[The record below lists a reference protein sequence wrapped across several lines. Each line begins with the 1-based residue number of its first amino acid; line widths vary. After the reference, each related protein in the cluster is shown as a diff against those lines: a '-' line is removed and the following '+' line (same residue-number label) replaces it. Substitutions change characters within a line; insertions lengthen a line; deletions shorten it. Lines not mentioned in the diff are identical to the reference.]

1 VYGFVVVWGNNWT
14 LALRCYNCEEAFVV
28 EELAF
33 DKLAGLSLVLPCPAC
48 GARPFITAAGGPE
61 RSRTHK
67 LLELSD
73 ERSSSGVRVL
83 LRLKSDWFYRLGARA
98 HRGSQA
104 EWCLR
109 NALRRPSGEYLIEC
123 DDGELAALAALAD
136 AAECPDAIRAMR
148 EVYLAAIGGPMKHS
162 PSQ

>member
-1 VYGFVVVWGNNWT
+1 MVWGNNWT

-48 GARPFITAAGGPE
+48 GARPFVTAAGGPE
-61 RSRTHK
+61 RSRMHK
-67 LLELSD
+67 LLELTD
-73 ERSSSGVRVL
+73 EQSKSSGVRVL
-83 LRLKSDWFYRLGARA
+83 LRLQSEWFGRLGARA
-98 HRGSQA
+98 QRGSQA

-109 NALRRPSGEYLIEC
+109 NALKRPSGEYLIEC

-136 AAECPDAIRAMR
+136 AAECPEAIRAMR
-148 EVYLAAIGGPMKHS
+148 EIYLAAIAGPMKHS
-162 PSQ
+162 PGP